1 MIIHHYQYK
10 TDNYNDDFNSNY
22 HNNDKWYRKELVKT
36 LIIQYKLILRLLKK
50 MTRND
55 SLGRTLKAGPASQ
68 AGRPKRPDNRPD
80 VRPTGCP
87 VQA

>member
-1 MIIHHYQYK
+1 MIINTK
-10 TDNYNDDFNSNY
+10 
-22 HNNDKWYRKELVKT
+22 
-36 LIIQYKLILRLLKK
+36 LIIIMMIITVTIIMINDIVKRLIIRYKLILRLLKK

-55 SLGRTLKAGPASQ
+55 SFGRTLKAGPASQ

>member
-1 MIIHHYQYK
+1 MIIIVTIIMINNIDK
-10 TDNYNDDFNSNY
+10 NSL
-22 HNNDKWYRKELVKT
+22 KS
-36 LIIQYKLILRLLKK
+36 LIIRYKLILRLLKK
-50 MTRND
+50 MTRKD

-68 AGRPKRPDNRPD
+68 AGRQKRPDNRPD